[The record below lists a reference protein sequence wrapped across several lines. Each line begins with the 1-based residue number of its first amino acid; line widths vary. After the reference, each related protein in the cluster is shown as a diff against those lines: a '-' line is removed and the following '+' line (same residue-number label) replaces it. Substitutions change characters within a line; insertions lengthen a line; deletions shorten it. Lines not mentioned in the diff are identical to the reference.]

1 MSKLPKGLRGLPKGV
16 RLHPKFI
23 NYGFTKDGRVW
34 SRLSSKFLK
43 LQKNTDGHYHIT
55 VCGRL
60 QLIHR
65 LVLESFVGECPQGM
79 ECRHLDGNPQNNNLS
94 NLRWGT
100 HSDNVRDAVKH
111 NNHVNQKISNDTVRL
126 IHKLWST
133 KKYSKA
139 AIGRMFNISRGA
151 VCDYINKKRRS
162 WIC

>member
-1 MSKLPKGLRGLPKGV
+1 MKNLPQGV

-23 NYGFTKDGRVW
+23 NYGLTKDGRVW
-34 SRLSSKFLK
+34 SIISNRFLK
-43 LQKNTDGHYHIT
+43 PQRNTDGHYHVGINGKT
-55 VCGRL
+55 R
-60 QLIHR
+60 LIHR
-65 LVLESFVGECPQGM
+65 LILETFIGECPNDM
-79 ECRHLDGNPQNNNLS
+79 ECRHLDGNSKNNNL
-94 NLRWGT
+94 NNITWGT

-139 AIGRMFNISRGA
+139 TIGRMFSISRGA
-151 VCDYINKKRRS
+151 VCDYINNKRRS